1 MYDEM
6 RFPVTAEMVMLP
18 AYRNDEACYK
28 LSGFYAFLLNVLH
41 ECGRKSRD
49 EDFHI
54 TANFMAK
61 LIEGYFGVAVN
72 HDPLFMRFL
81 ELSESGF
88 NAAWQQGVKEA
99 GEVFDIDINRINIL
113 PCFST
118 HPPKQKKMES
128 KEQYFRETGCLQS
141 EIILDGAGNL
151 IDGYT
156 SYLLAKAHGL
166 AFVPVRYGRRQI
178 VRASHKKDGKVYA
191 WELPGLLVGR
201 VSVGEKLIVRTSR
214 GLRTVTVAEV
224 EEYAGQEPEPLRMA
238 IRKPRARREV
248 A

>member
-166 AFVPVRYGRRQI
+166 ASVPVRYGRRQI
-178 VRASHKKDGKVYA
+178 IRASHKKGGKVYV
-191 WELPGLLVGR
+191 WELPEALLGR
-201 VSVGEKLIVRTSR
+201 VSAGERLIVRTSR

-224 EEYAGQEPEPLRMA
+224 EEYAGQEPEPFKMA
-238 IRKPRARREV
+238 IRKPRARREAV
-248 A
+248 